1 MRHYCYLIF
10 IFLALCCFPLVSGY
24 AFFDKDVHLLTMQ
37 DGLADNTVT
46 SIYKDADGFMWFGT
60 NNGLSRYDGK
70 TIRNFGAERAYM
82 NIAEIMEISR
92 HCLGV
97 VSDGTLLCFDRRA
110 ERFIPLTL
118 AEDSSS
124 VRAWHVLPADSASF
138 WVLHKNRLVLYRQT
152 EITDVNGKTVS
163 ILATPEK
170 EYGRLLAAG
179 EAFSAFCYSPDRLTL
194 CLVTNRGNLLL
205 FHPKAPLHTR
215 KIGLWDDKPLM
226 VNAVL
231 NAGGIIWVSTVRY
244 GIIRYHIASGRV
256 DRITYGGEGK
266 ENLLSHTDAYQVISL
281 SGNRYL
287 AVTWSGYTLMIPD
300 KEDGEQLTT
309 EIYNN
314 TVSQTYR
321 NLETRMLSAYYDP
334 NGVLWIGTN
343 GGGVM
348 YSDLRSQFFN
358 QYHQKRHN
366 EVCGIVM
373 DSDRYLWLATFHR
386 GIMKSDAPFDP
397 VKRLSFSTA
406 GTPVV
411 RNRETVLCVVQAR
424 NKDLWFGN
432 SDGTLTCYNEESKQF
447 TLCPSLLNGKV
458 NSAPVWALHEDKKN
472 RLWVGTESG
481 LLLLTPGSG
490 DCRKVDIEKQI
501 AGSSSL
507 FIRAIVETKDGSI
520 WLGTSNAGVCKVTE
534 QADGSFLVKSGYEKR
549 EGLASLSVRSLLA
562 SSDGNLY
569 VGYVDGFAVLFPL
582 ADEIRNFYTTHDGL
596 SSNFIGCIT
605 EDGKGRIWLGSNS
618 GMSRYSRHQHL
629 FYNYYVA
636 GSNRSA
642 LFDNNMLFWG
652 NNKSLTWF
660 NPDAVDARGNNSKV
674 LITGLEVDN
683 RSVAIEDEVNGQII
697 LREGISYADSLVL
710 SNANR
715 DFSLIFNNLSYSEEQ
730 QKYNYRLLPYQPHW
744 LVSNEGEKA
753 SYTNLPEGEYTF
765 EVKSIYPDGHSGPV
779 TSLKIKILPHWSR
792 TILFRMFVLLV
803 FLGIIAWLVRLVRLR
818 QRRLEHEMQ
827 MKHELLTMSME
838 REKEKQIRMERENF
852 FTSAAHEL
860 RTPLTLILSPLQEL
874 LQQTKNTEPLYNK
887 LLAMYK
893 NGSSLH
899 TLVDHLLYVQK
910 IEAGMVKLRLS
921 EVDAVCLVKEVC
933 ASFTQIAE
941 LKGFRFDVNLPQ
953 EACLLWMDA
962 EKISSAVRNLL
973 SNAFKYTQPG
983 GTVLLS
989 VSRAVQDGKGYCR
1002 ITVSDTG
1009 TGIPDELQGRIFD
1022 SFITGKNTPAFSSKV
1037 GIGLRI
1043 VKNTMDLHH
1052 GIVTLDSTAGQGS
1065 TFVLLIPEGR
1075 AHFAADDYETV
1086 DYRLNE
1092 APFGKEEELLHRLP
1106 EEQQGRN
1113 GGGKTVL
1120 IIEDNRDIREYVRSL
1135 FVDKYKVI
1143 EAADGE
1149 EGVSMA
1155 TEQLPDLI
1163 ISDVMMPVKD
1173 GFACCREIR
1182 EQQATAHIP
1191 ILMLTAKAEDADIL
1205 QGSRSGADDYMMK
1218 PFNPE
1223 ILKAKADNLIRQRER
1238 LKRIYTKALML
1249 KQEPADGEMKDSF
1262 MEQLIRVVEA
1272 NLANE
1277 NFSVKM
1283 LAEQL
1288 NMSQPTLYRKVKQRS
1303 ELAVID
1309 IIRSVRVG
1317 KAASLIMENRY
1328 SIQEISEMVGYT
1340 DARTLRKHFIEQFGV
1355 SPSRYMQEK

>member
-1 MRHYCYLIF
+1 MKRLNLILV
-10 IFLALCCFPLVSGY
+10 ILGLCCFPFVSGY

-46 SIYKDADGFMWFGT
+46 SIYKDRDGFMWFGT

-70 TIRNFGAERAYM
+70 TIKNFGAERAYM
-82 NIAEIMEISR
+82 DVAEIMEISD
-92 HCLGV
+92 HCLGL

-110 ERFIPLTL
+110 ERFIPVTL
-118 AEDSSS
+118 ASDSN
-124 VRAWHVLPADSASF
+124 RIQARRLLPANDGSF
-138 WVLHKNRLVLYRQT
+138 WVLHRKRLVLYRQT
-152 EITDVNGKTVS
+152 EIKNAQGRLMS
-163 ILATPEK
+163 IVAKPEK
-170 EYGRLLAAG
+170 EFNRLLGSA
-179 EAFSAFCYSPDRLTL
+179 ELFSAFCYSPDRRTL
-194 CLVTNRGNLLL
+194 CLVTNRGSLLL
-205 FHPKAPLHTR
+205 FRPDAPFQTK
-215 KIGLWDDKPLM
+215 KIRLSGDKLLM
-226 VNAVL
+226 VNDL
-231 NAGGIIWVSTVRY
+231 LYAGGMVWVSTMRD
-244 GIIRYHIASGRV
+244 GIIRYHVASGHV
-256 DRITYGGEGK
+256 DRITYGGKGK
-266 ENLLSHTDAYQVISL
+266 GDLLSHTDVYQVIPI
-281 SGNRYL
+281 SGKRYL
-287 AVTWSGYTLMIPD
+287 AVTWSGYTLLIPD
-300 KEDGEQLTT
+300 EKEPEQLTT

-366 EVCGIVM
+366 EICGIAM
-373 DSDRYLWLATFHR
+373 DKDRYLWLATFHQ

-397 VKRLSFSTA
+397 MKRLNFSTV
-406 GTPVV
+406 GTPAV
-411 RNRETVLCVVQAR
+411 RSRQTVLCVLRDRQEQ
-424 NKDLWFGN
+424 LWFGN
-432 SDGTLTCYNEESKQF
+432 SDGTLTCYNEKSEQF
-447 TLCPSLLNGKV
+447 TLCPLLLGGKV
-458 NSAPVWALHEDKKN
+458 NSSPVWALHEDEKK

-481 LLLLTPGSG
+481 LLLLTPASG
-490 DCRKVDIEKQI
+490 ECRKVDIEKQI
-501 AGSSSL
+501 AGSPSL
-507 FIRAIVETKDGSI
+507 FVRAIVETKDGVI
-520 WLGTSNAGVCKVTE
+520 WLGTSNAGVCRVTE
-534 QADGSFLVKSGYEKR
+534 KADGSFLVKNGYEKR
-549 EGLASLSVRSLLA
+549 KGLASLSVRSLLA
-562 SSDGNLY
+562 SSDDNVY
-569 VGYVDGFAVLFPL
+569 VGYVDGFAVLSPL
-582 ADEIRNFYTTHDGL
+582 ADAIRDFYTTHDGL

-636 GSNRSA
+636 GSNRSV
-642 LFDNNMLFWG
+642 LFCNDMLFWG
-652 NNKSLTWF
+652 NNKSLTYF
-660 NPDAVDARGNNSKV
+660 NPDAVDARADNSKV
-674 LITGLEVDN
+674 LITGMEVDN
-683 RSVAIEDEVNGQII
+683 RAVTIGDEVNGQTI
-697 LREGISYADSLVL
+697 LREGVSYADSLVL

-715 DFSLIFNNLSYSEEQ
+715 DFSLLFNNLSYSEEQ
-730 QKYNYRLLPYQPHW
+730 QKYNYRLLPYQEHW
-744 LVSNEGEKA
+744 LVSNDGEKA

-765 EVKSIYPDGHSGPV
+765 EVKTIYPDGGSGEV
-779 TSLKIKILPHWSR
+779 TTLKIKILPHWSR
-792 TILFRMFVLLV
+792 TVLFRTFVLLV
-803 FLGIIAWLVRLVRLR
+803 LLGIIAWLVRLVRVR

-827 MKHELLTMSME
+827 MKHELLTVSLE

-874 LQQTKNTEPLYNK
+874 LQQTKTTEPLYNK
-887 LLAMYK
+887 LLTMYK

-910 IEAGMVKLRLS
+910 IEAGMVKLHLS
-921 EVDAVCLVKEVC
+921 EVDVVRLVKEAC
-933 ASFTQIAE
+933 ASFVQIAE

-953 EACLLWMDA
+953 EACLLWIDA
-962 EKISSAVRNLL
+962 EKIASAVRNLL
-973 SNAFKYTQPG
+973 SNAFKYTQAG
-983 GTVLLS
+983 GTVSLS
-989 VSRAVQDGKGYCR
+989 VGRTAKDGKEYCR

-1052 GIVTLDSTAGQGS
+1052 GTVTLDSEAGQGS
-1065 TFVLLIPEGR
+1065 TFVLLIPEGK

-1092 APFGKEEELLHRLP
+1092 AEVGNEEELLHRMP
-1106 EEQQGRN
+1106 EEQQGDN
-1113 GGGKTVL
+1113 GGRKTVL
-1120 IIEDNRDIREYVRSL
+1120 IIEDNREIRQYVRSL
-1135 FVDKYKVI
+1135 FIDKYKVI

-1149 EGVSMA
+1149 EGVRMA
-1155 TEQLPDLI
+1155 TEKLPDLI

-1191 ILMLTAKAEDADIL
+1191 ILMLTAKAEDADVL

-1223 ILKAKADNLIRQRER
+1223 ILKAKADNLILQRER

-1249 KQEPADGEMKDSF
+1249 KQEPADGEMKDPF
-1262 MEQLIRVVEA
+1262 MEQLIHVVEA

-1277 NFSVKM
+1277 NFSVKI

-1309 IIRSVRVG
+1309 IIRSVRVS

-1340 DARTLRKHFIEQFGV
+1340 DARTLRKHFMEQFGV
-1355 SPSRYMQEK
+1355 SPSRYVNV